1 MTDPLLGDEIW
12 ILIRMQKQ
20 YETSITRVAKCGLS
34 LVTHDPARNAA
45 TYWIKF
51 YDHPLGLSCYWRNI
65 KHGDDVVVELLR
77 DVAEHM
83 TFKFSSDRNDWTVST
98 EIIDEDEAVECR
110 IALEVV

>member
-1 MTDPLLGDEIW
+1 MTDTVFV
-12 ILIRMQKQ
+12 LIRMQKQ
-20 YETSITRVAKCGLS
+20 HETSMTRLARCDLVPITYN
-34 LVTHDPARNAA
+34 PARNVA
-45 TYWIKF
+45 TYRIAF

-77 DVAEHM
+77 DISEHM
-83 TFKFSSDRNDWTVST
+83 TFKMSSDRNDWTVST

>member
-1 MTDPLLGDEIW
+1 MTDPLLGDPIW

-20 YETSITRVAKCGLS
+20 YETSMTRIARCS
-34 LVTHDPARNAA
+34 LVPVTHDPARNVA
-45 TYWIKF
+45 TYKIAF
-51 YDHPLGLSCYWRNI
+51 YDHPDGLSCYWRNI

-77 DVAEHM
+77 DIAEHM

>member
-1 MTDPLLGDEIW
+1 MTDPLLGDPIW

-20 YETSITRVAKCGLS
+20 YETSMTRVAKCNLVP
-34 LVTHDPARNAA
+34 VTHDPARNVA
-45 TYWIKF
+45 TYKIAF
-51 YDHPLGLSCYWRNI
+51 YDHPDGLACYWRNI
-65 KHGDDVVVELLR
+65 KHGDDIYVELLR
-77 DVAEHM
+77 DIAEHM